1 MKKNNEVSF
10 AAVVCKNG
18 AECKFDECCL
28 KPLFSNKTLC
38 RPKIKAK
45 QLCLFKPN
53 YFKHK
58 TGIYELSCPCEP
70 GYKCVLDE
78 DVECRKQSD
87 IIILSTQQNR
97 AMSTKFKGE
106 RTNKYEI
113 IQSES

>member
-1 MKKNNEVSF
+1 MKIKFFFVTLACFVAVSF
-10 AAVVCKNG
+10 AAFVCKNG
-18 AECKFDECCL
+18 TECKFDECCL

-53 YFKHK
+53 YFNHK

-78 DVECRKQSD
+78 EEFEAITSYR
-87 IIILSTQQNR
+87 LSSKICEGKK
-97 AMSTKFKGE
+97 AMM
-106 RTNKYEI
+106 
-113 IQSES
+113 